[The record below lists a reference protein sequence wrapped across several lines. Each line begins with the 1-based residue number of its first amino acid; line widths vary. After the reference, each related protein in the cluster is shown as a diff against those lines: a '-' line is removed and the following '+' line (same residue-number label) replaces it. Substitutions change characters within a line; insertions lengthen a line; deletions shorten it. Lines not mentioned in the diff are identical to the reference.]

1 MVFTTTRIASIFV
14 SSTAVHIYDFRIF
27 TAIIRMNILNTRITY
42 TYVLLLFITLA
53 LLRLTFCC
61 RTEKKVILKRRPT
74 LIVISKLLNHG
85 QRGGAMMLWWGR
97 SPPSPEAWVRIWTWS
112 YMCTRVEFVV
122 GSGPDYGGFSPA
134 PLVFFPSQKPTL

>member
-1 MVFTTTRIASIFV
+1 MHTTMHYHAHVIRVCVFWHT
-14 SSTAVHIYDFRIF
+14 
-27 TAIIRMNILNTRITY
+27 RMNRLNTRITY
-42 TYVLLLFITLA
+42 TYVLSLFITLA
-53 LLRLTFCC
+53 LLRLKFCC

-85 QRGGAMMLWWGR
+85 QRGGTMMLWWGR